1 MLNIHSGVLHT
12 DIWKFIWLSD
22 EDDKIEPY
30 LNDYRRRERERE
42 SDAVNYMLAVL
53 SLTLG
58 FEAI

>member
-1 MLNIHSGVLHT
+1 MLYTDIGSTVLHT

-42 SDAVNYMLAVL
+42 TDAVNYMLAAVPYPRV
-53 SLTLG
+53 
-58 FEAI
+58 

>member
-1 MLNIHSGVLHT
+1 MLYRHSAVLHT

-30 LNDYRRRERERE
+30 LNDYRRRERE

>member
-1 MLNIHSGVLHT
+1 MQYYTQIP
-12 DIWKFIWLSD
+12 IWKFIWLSD

-30 LNDYRRRERERE
+30 LNDYRRRERE